1 MDWWPVPTNEKDKTS
16 FYSHPLTEISK
27 KKLYFYHEIEIF
39 KIKLFL
45 YSPKTKIVVFF
56 IR

>member
-1 MDWWPVPTNEKDKTS
+1 MDWWPVPTNEKEKTS